1 MKVVKNG
8 EGITLIA
15 LAITIIVLMILAGVS
30 WIIVN
35 NYMIEKA
42 VLASGKAEEA
52 AEHERKELNWFGE
65 WSVDN
70 ANKNLLRENVKLG
83 DYIEYPME
91 YKDVFTGE
99 HYDATRAW
107 RVVEASH
114 EGVKIISTGMP
125 AKWYYRAGNT
135 SFMDDFENLTDL
147 RDAQKDYIRAKDF
160 AVRGL
165 SSKIETL
172 SLADLNHFCNK
183 IYGTN
188 RREDDISPVPENC
201 ELFYL
206 SVPNTYYWLAT
217 TDKADSNKL
226 YRVENYAITSASEL
240 RLGVRLVILLDKNAT
255 GILEDGIWKNVN

>member
-30 WIIVN
+30 WTILNSYIIN
-35 NYMIEKA
+35 KA
-42 VLASGKAEEA
+42 VLASSESNEA
-52 AEHERKELNWFGE
+52 SERERRELNWFGQ
-65 WSVDN
+65 WSEEN

-91 YKDVFTGE
+91 YNDVFTGE
-99 HYDATRAW
+99 HYKAKSAW
-107 RVVEASH
+107 RVIETGN
-114 EGVKIISTGMP
+114 EGVKIISTGIP
-125 AKWYYRAGNT
+125 AKWYYRAGNMG
-135 SFMDDFENLTDL
+135 FINNFENLSDL

-160 AVRGL
+160 GVSGL
-165 SSKIETL
+165 LRKIMTL
-172 SLADLNHFCNK
+172 SLADLNYFCNK

-188 RREDDISPVPENC
+188 RAEDDISPVPENC
-201 ELFYL
+201 EIFYL

-217 TDKADSNKL
+217 NDKTDSNKL
-226 YRVENYAITSASEL
+226 YRVENYAITSTSEL

-255 GILEDGIWKNVN
+255 GILEEGIWRNVN

>member
-15 LAITIIVLMILAGVS
+15 LTITIIVLMILAGVS
-30 WIIVN
+30 WTILNSYI
-35 NYMIEKA
+35 IEKA
-42 VLASGKAEEA
+42 VLASSETNKSEER
-52 AEHERKELNWFGE
+52 ERRELNWFGE

-70 ANKNLLRENVKLG
+70 ANTNLLRENVKLG

-91 YKDVFTGE
+91 YNDVFTGE
-99 HYDATRAW
+99 HYDAQNAW
-107 RVVEASH
+107 RVVETSN

-125 AKWYYRAGNT
+125 AKWYHKSGNT
-135 SFMDDFENLTDL
+135 SFIDNFENLSDL

-160 AVRGL
+160 TVSGL
-165 SSKIETL
+165 SSKVTTL
-172 SLADLNHFCNK
+172 SLADLNDFCNK

-188 RREDDISPVPENC
+188 RAKDDILPVPESC

-217 TDKADSNKL
+217 TDKMDSNKL
-226 YRVENYAITSASEL
+226 YYVENHAITSATEL
-240 RLGVRLVILLDKNAT
+240 RLGVRLIILLDKNVT